1 MTGFAGTR
9 PDASLLARIRAG
21 EVGGVILFARN
32 IAGRNATT
40 ALVAELQR
48 AAAAGGNP
56 PLLVA
61 VDQEGGAV
69 RRFDDGPPDLAP
81 AAMRTAATAHA
92 EGAATGRYLR
102 ALGVDVDLA
111 PVLDAPDSPSSFLGT
126 RAFSGD
132 PALNARLGDAFVR
145 GLQGARVAA
154 TAKHFPGLGT
164 ARASTDTSHV
174 WITTPRPAL
183 EARLLP
189 FAAAVQTGVDL
200 VMVGN
205 AGYAAL
211 DPSGLPAVLS
221 KPIVT
226 GLLRRR
232 LGFGGVVISDAM
244 EAPGPA
250 GRAHAPVRALAA
262 GVDVLLYADE
272 ADSAVAYRELLAADR
287 PHSPAAGALRAAN
300 ARIAALKARLA
311 RP

>member
-1 MTGFAGTR
+1 
-9 PDASLLARIRAG
+9 
-21 EVGGVILFARN
+21 
-32 IAGRNATT
+32 
-40 ALVAELQR
+40 
-48 AAAAGGNP
+48 
-56 PLLVA
+56 VA

-69 RRFDDGPPDLAP
+69 RRFVDGPPDLAP
-81 AAMRTAATAHA
+81 AAMRTAATARA
-92 EGAATGRYLR
+92 QGAATGRYLR

-111 PVLDAPDSPSSFLGT
+111 PVLDAPDSPTSFLGT

-174 WITTPRPAL
+174 WITTPKPAL
-183 EARLLP
+183 DARLLP
-189 FAAAVQTGVDL
+189 FAAAVRTGVDL

-211 DPSGLPAVLS
+211 DASGLPAVLS

-244 EAPGPA
+244 EAPGPS
-250 GRAHAPVRALAA
+250 GRTNAPARALRA
-262 GVDVLLYADE
+262 GVDELLFTNE
-272 ADSAVAYRELLAADR
+272 ADSDAAYRELVAAAR
-287 PHSPAAGALRAAN
+287 SGALAPGTLDAAN

-311 RP
+311 PP